1 MRREFRNLLTWPLIA
16 RCQQV
21 AALMVMAMVV
31 WLSSSQVGAVIG
43 QPLIVNID
51 NPNFRKLNVAIPD
64 FLVEP
69 GANRETRELAKR
81 GASELSRLLTFS
93 SLFSVRSSD
102 VFEGV
107 LKAKGVTRWE
117 MGQQNMDGVDVQ
129 QWRAVGIES
138 LTLGEAAYDGDT
150 WTFTLRTIDLGKGE
164 VVVGKRY
171 SKVPK
176 SEVPAVMRRY
186 ADLILK
192 AYTGKS
198 GIFSSR
204 LVFVGRRARNS
215 AKQIFISDFDGTN
228 VQQITT
234 ENAPHLSPAWSR
246 DGRYVTYTSFQDGP
260 AEIFMY
266 DTRTG
271 RKSKL
276 THGPGLSSG
285 SNWGPS
291 DHLIAFTGAH
301 NGNSEIYVMS
311 PGKRERKMLISG
323 DGLDVDPTFSPDG
336 KWMAFVSGRYGNP
349 HIFRASLE
357 WNDEKPR
364 VSEDKRLTFAGWYN
378 ATPAWSP
385 ESDKLAFAGYDKDIN
400 RFDMFMMNPDG
411 TQLERLTLRAGDNER
426 PSWAPN
432 GQLIVFQS
440 SRGPALEDVK
450 GTPHLYI
457 MNRDGSGQRLLDT
470 GLFEAQQPAW
480 GPQLDN

>member
-1 MRREFRNLLTWPLIA
+1 MHRILKHLVLA
-16 RCQQV
+16 G
-21 AALMVMAMVV
+21 AM
-31 WLSSSQVGAVIG
+31 WLSSAQVEAVIG

-51 NPNFRKLNVAIPD
+51 NPNFRKLNVAVPD

-69 GANRETRELAKR
+69 SADRETRELSRR
-81 GASELSRLLTFS
+81 GAGELSRLLNFS
-93 SLFSVRSSD
+93 SLFSVRSNE

-107 LKAKGVTRWE
+107 LRSRGVTKWE
-117 MGQQNMDGVDVQ
+117 MGQQNLDGVDIQ

-138 LTLGEAAYDGDT
+138 LTLGEVQRDRET

-164 VVVGKRY
+164 MVTGKRY

-176 SEVPAVMRRY
+176 NQVSAVMRRY

-204 LVFVGRRARNS
+204 LVFVGRRSKNA
-215 AKQIFISDFDGTN
+215 AKQIFISDFDGSN
-228 VQQITT
+228 VQQITN

-246 DGRYVTYTSFQDGP
+246 DGRFVTYTSFQDGP

-271 RKSKL
+271 RKSKM
-276 THGPGLSSG
+276 TSGPGLSSG

-291 DHLIAFTGAH
+291 DRLIAFTGAH

-311 PGKRERKMLISG
+311 PRGRDRKILITG
-323 DGLDVDPTFSPDG
+323 HGLDVDPTFSPDG

-357 WNDEKPR
+357 WSDDKIR
-364 VSEDKRLTFAGWYN
+364 VSDDKRLTYAGWYN

-385 ESDKLAFAGYDKDIN
+385 EGDKLAFAGYDKDIN

-440 SRGPALEDVK
+440 SRGPSSEDIK
-450 GTPHLYI
+450 GTPRLFL

-480 GPQLDN
+480 GPQLED